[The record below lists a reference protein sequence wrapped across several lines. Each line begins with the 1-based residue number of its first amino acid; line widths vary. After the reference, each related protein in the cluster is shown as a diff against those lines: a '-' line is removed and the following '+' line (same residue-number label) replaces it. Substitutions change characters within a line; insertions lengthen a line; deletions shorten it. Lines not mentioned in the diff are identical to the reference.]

1 MKENVKSRLDE
12 IKSAFPH
19 EEKQI
24 QKAETLA
31 ALIKEIRYN
40 FVRYCY
46 NKMLTT
52 EIINRFHE
60 FNDNEIYADCNAY
73 KGYVLLSADA
83 DFEIVGSTEVVAI
96 NNAKV
101 IAYKGVKVIAYDDVE
116 VISNS
121 ALVIAKDYSYVRAS
135 SYSEVYAYDNT
146 DIDAYGNSCI
156 NSYGETN
163 IHAHDDVHIMM
174 YNADYVWATD
184 NVYIK
189 SLFKPKKICLHNAA
203 INYAQQEHKVYY
215 SSSSPL
221 KFEKTK

>member
-1 MKENVKSRLDE
+1 MEENIKSRLDE

-31 ALIKEIRYN
+31 DLIKEIRYN
-40 FVRYCY
+40 FVHYCY
-46 NKMLTT
+46 NKVLTT

-60 FNDNEIYADCNAY
+60 FNENEIYADYNAV
-73 KGYVLLSADA
+73 KGHVLLSTDA
-83 DFEIVGSTEVVAI
+83 GFEIVGSTKVVAI
-96 NNAKV
+96 NN
-101 IAYKGVKVIAYDDVE
+101 VKVTAYNGVTVRAFNDAE
-116 VISNS
+116 VFSYS
-121 ALVIAKDYSYVRAS
+121 ACVIAKDSSYVKAYA
-135 SYSEVYAYDNT
+135 YSIVNAYDNA
-146 DIDAYGNSCI
+146 DIDAYDNACI

-163 IHAHDDVHIMM
+163 IHAHNNVHIML

-189 SLFKPKKICLHNAA
+189 SLFKPKKMWLHNAA

>member
-1 MKENVKSRLDE
+1 MEENVKRLEE

-19 EEKQI
+19 DEKQI
-24 QKAETLA
+24 QKAETLSD
-31 ALIKEIRYN
+31 LMKEIRYS
-40 FVRYCY
+40 FIHYCY
-46 NKMLTT
+46 NKVLTT

-73 KGYVLLSADA
+73 KGHVLLSADA

-101 IAYKGVKVIAYDDVE
+101 TAHKGVVVHAFNDAE
-116 VISNS
+116 VVSYS
-121 ALVIAKDYSYVRAS
+121 SFVIAKEYSHVIAHL
-135 SYSEVYAYDNT
+135 YSHVDAYDNT
-146 DIDAYGNSCI
+146 DIDAYDNACI

-163 IHAHDDVHIMM
+163 IHAHDDVHIML
-174 YNADYVWATD
+174 YNSDYVWATD

-189 SLFKPKKICLHNAA
+189 SLFKPKKMWLRNAA

>member
-1 MKENVKSRLDE
+1 MEENVKRLEE

-19 EEKQI
+19 DEKQI

-31 ALIKEIRYN
+31 ALIKEIRCN

-46 NKMLTT
+46 NKVLTT

-60 FNDNEIYADCNAY
+60 FNDNEIYADYNAV
-73 KGYVLLSADA
+73 KGHVLLSTDA
-83 DFEIVGSTEVVAI
+83 DFAIVGSTEVVAI

-101 IAYKGVKVIAYDDVE
+101 TAYRGVVVHAFNDVE
-116 VISNS
+116 VVSYS
-121 ALVIAKDYSYVRAS
+121 AYVIAKEYSYVKAY
-135 SYSEVYAYDNT
+135 SYSRVDAYDNA
-146 DIDAYGNSCI
+146 DIDAYDNACI

-163 IHAHDDVHIMM
+163 IHAHNDVHIMLH
-174 YNADYVWATD
+174 NSDYVWATD

-189 SLFKPKKICLHNAA
+189 SLFKPKKMWLHNAA

>member
-1 MKENVKSRLDE
+1 MEENVKRLEE
-12 IKSAFPH
+12 IKSAFPKDA
-19 EEKQI
+19 ELI
-24 QKAETLA
+24 QKAETLSD
-31 ALIKEIRYN
+31 LIREIRYS
-40 FVRYCY
+40 FIHYCY
-46 NKMLTT
+46 NKVLTT

-60 FNDNEIYADCNAY
+60 FNDNEIYADCNAF
-73 KGYVLLSADA
+73 KGHVLLSADA

-101 IAYKGVKVIAYDDVE
+101 TAHKSVVVHAFNDVE
-116 VISNS
+116 VVSYG
-121 ALVIAKDYSYVRAS
+121 ALVVAKEYSHVIAHLYSHVD
-135 SYSEVYAYDNT
+135 AYDNT
-146 DIDAYGNSCI
+146 DIDAYDNACI

-163 IHAHDDVHIMM
+163 IHAHDDVHIML
-174 YNADYVWATD
+174 YNSDYVWATD

-189 SLFKPKKICLHNAA
+189 SLFKPKKMWLRNAA

>member
-1 MKENVKSRLDE
+1 MEENIKRLEE

-19 EEKQI
+19 DEKQI

-31 ALIKEIRYN
+31 DLMKEIRYN
-40 FVRYCY
+40 FLHYCY
-46 NKMLTT
+46 NKVLTT

-60 FNDNEIYADCNAY
+60 FNENEIYADYNAA
-73 KGYVLLSADA
+73 KGHVLLSTDA
-83 DFEIVGSTEVVAI
+83 DFAIVGSTEVVAI

-101 IAYKGVKVIAYDDVE
+101 TAYNGVIVRAYNDAE
-116 VISNS
+116 VISYG
-121 ALVIAKDYSYVRAS
+121 ACVITKEYSYVKAY
-135 SYSEVYAYDNT
+135 SYSIVKAYDNT
-146 DIDAYGNSCI
+146 DIDAYDNSCI
-156 NSYGETN
+156 VSYGETN
-163 IHAHDDVHIMM
+163 IHAHDNVHIMLH
-174 YNADYVWATD
+174 NSDYVWATD

-189 SLFKPKKICLHNAA
+189 SLFKPKKMWLHNAA

>member
-1 MKENVKSRLDE
+1 MEENVKRLEE

-31 ALIKEIRYN
+31 DLIKEIRYN
-40 FVRYCY
+40 FVQYCY
-46 NKMLTT
+46 NKVLTT

-60 FNDNEIYADCNAY
+60 FNDNEIYADCTAY
-73 KGYVLLSADA
+73 KGHVLLSADA
-83 DFEIVGSTEVVAI
+83 DFEIVGSIEVVAI

-101 IAYKGVKVIAYDDVE
+101 TTHKGVVVHAFNDVE
-116 VISNS
+116 VVSYS
-121 ALVIAKDYSYVRAS
+121 SFVIAKEYSHVIAHE
-135 SYSEVYAYDNT
+135 YSHVDAYDNA

-156 NSYGETN
+156 VSYGETN
-163 IHAHDDVHIMM
+163 IHAHDNVHIMLH
-174 YNADYVWATD
+174 NSDYVWATD

-189 SLFKPKKICLHNAA
+189 SLFKPKKMWLHNAA

>member
-1 MKENVKSRLDE
+1 MEENIKRLEE

-19 EEKQI
+19 DEKQI

-31 ALIKEIRYN
+31 DLIKEIRFN
-40 FVRYCY
+40 FVHYCY
-46 NKMLTT
+46 NKVLTT

-60 FNDNEIYADCNAY
+60 FNDNEIYADCTAY
-73 KGYVLLSADA
+73 KGHVLLSADA

-96 NNAKV
+96 NNAKLT
-101 IAYKGVKVIAYDDVE
+101 AYRGVKVYAYNDAE
-116 VISNS
+116 VISYS
-121 ALVIAKDYSYVRAS
+121 SFVIAKEYSYVRAY
-135 SYSEVYAYDNT
+135 SYSHVDAYDNA

-163 IHAHDDVHIMM
+163 IHAHDDVHIMLH
-174 YNADYVWATD
+174 NSDYVWATD

-189 SLFKPKKICLHNAA
+189 SLFKPKKMCLRNAA
-203 INYAQQEHKVYY
+203 INYAQQEHTIYY

-221 KFEKTK
+221 KFQKTK

>member
-1 MKENVKSRLDE
+1 MEENVKRLEE

-19 EEKQI
+19 DEKQI

-31 ALIKEIRYN
+31 DLIKEIRYN
-40 FVRYCY
+40 FVHYCY
-46 NKMLTT
+46 NKVLTT

-60 FNDNEIYADCNAY
+60 FNENEIYADYNAV
-73 KGYVLLSADA
+73 KGHVLLSTDA
-83 DFEIVGSTEVVAI
+83 DFAIVGSTEVVAI

-101 IAYKGVKVIAYDDVE
+101 TAYNGVTVRAYKDAE
-116 VISNS
+116 VVSYS
-121 ALVIAKDYSYVRAS
+121 SFVIAKEYSHVIAHL
-135 SYSEVYAYDNT
+135 YSRVDAYDNA
-146 DIDAYGNSCI
+146 DIDAYDNACI

-163 IHAHDDVHIMM
+163 IHAHNDVHIMLH
-174 YNADYVWATD
+174 NADYVWATD
-184 NVYIK
+184 NVFIK
-189 SLFKPKKICLHNAA
+189 SLFKPKKMWLHNAA

>member
-1 MKENVKSRLDE
+1 MEENVKRLEE

-19 EEKQI
+19 DEKQI

-31 ALIKEIRYN
+31 DLIKEIRYS
-40 FVRYCY
+40 FIHYCY
-46 NKMLTT
+46 NKVLTT

-60 FNDNEIYADCNAY
+60 FNDNDIYADCNAC
-73 KGYVLLSADA
+73 KGHVLLAADA
-83 DFEIVGSTEVVAI
+83 DFEFVGSIEVVAI

-101 IAYKGVKVIAYDDVE
+101 TAHKGVVVHAFNDAE
-116 VISNS
+116 VVSYS
-121 ALVIAKDYSYVRAS
+121 SFVIAKEYSHVKAHL
-135 SYSEVYAYDNT
+135 YSHVDAYDNA
-146 DIDAYGNSCI
+146 DIDAYDNACI

-163 IHAHDDVHIMM
+163 IHAHNNVHIMLH
-174 YNADYVWATD
+174 NSDYVWATD

-189 SLFKPKKICLHNAA
+189 SLFKPKKMWLHNAA
-203 INYAQQEHKVYY
+203 INYAQQEHKMYY

>member
-1 MKENVKSRLDE
+1 MEENIKRLEE

-19 EEKQI
+19 DAKQI

-31 ALIKEIRYN
+31 DLIKEIRYN
-40 FVRYCY
+40 FVQYCY
-46 NKMLTT
+46 NKVLTT

-73 KGYVLLSADA
+73 KGHVLLSADA
-83 DFEIVGSTEVVAI
+83 NFEIVGSTEVVAI

-101 IAYKGVKVIAYDDVE
+101 TACKGVVVHAFNDVE
-116 VISNS
+116 VVSYS
-121 ALVIAKDYSYVRAS
+121 ACVIAKDYSYVKAYA
-135 SYSEVYAYDNT
+135 YSHVDAYDNT
-146 DIDAYGNSCI
+146 DIDGYDNSRI
-156 NSYGETN
+156 ISFGETN
-163 IHAHDDVHIMM
+163 IHAHDNVHIMLH
-174 YNADYVWATD
+174 NSDYVWATD

-189 SLFKPKKICLHNAA
+189 SLFKLKKMWLHNAA

-221 KFEKTK
+221 KFEKTKC

>member
-1 MKENVKSRLDE
+1 MEENIKSRLEE

-40 FVRYCY
+40 FVHYCY
-46 NKMLTT
+46 NKVLTT
-52 EIINRFHE
+52 EIINRFPE
-60 FNDNEIYADCNAY
+60 FNDNEIYADYNAV
-73 KGYVLLSADA
+73 KGHVLLSTDA
-83 DFEIVGSTEVVAI
+83 DFAIVGSTEVVAI

-101 IAYKGVKVIAYDDVE
+101 TAYNGVTVRAYNDVE
-116 VISNS
+116 VVSYS
-121 ALVIAKDYSYVRAS
+121 AYVIAKEYSHVIAHE
-135 SYSEVYAYDNT
+135 YSHVDAYDNA

-156 NSYGETN
+156 VSYGETN
-163 IHAHDDVHIMM
+163 IHAHDNVHIMLH
-174 YNADYVWATD
+174 NSDYVWATD

-189 SLFKPKKICLHNAA
+189 SLFKPKKMWLHNAA

-221 KFEKTK
+221 KFEETK

>member
-1 MKENVKSRLDE
+1 MEENVKRLEE

>member
-1 MKENVKSRLDE
+1 MEENVKSRLEE
-12 IKSAFPH
+12 IKSAFPKDA
-19 EEKQI
+19 KQI

-40 FVRYCY
+40 FIHYCY
-46 NKMLTT
+46 NKVLTT

-60 FNDNEIYADCNAY
+60 FNENEIYADYNAV
-73 KGYVLLSADA
+73 KGHVLLSADA
-83 DFEIVGSTEVVAI
+83 NFEIVGSTEVVAI

-101 IAYKGVKVIAYDDVE
+101 TAYRGVVVHSFNDAEVVSYSAWVIAQE
-116 VISNS
+116 
-121 ALVIAKDYSYVRAS
+121 YSYVKAYA
-135 SYSEVYAYDNT
+135 YSFVEAHDNTGIDAYDNT
-146 DIDAYGNSCI
+146 CI
-156 NSYGETN
+156 TSFEYTN
-163 IHAHDDVHIMM
+163 IYAHNNVHIML
-174 YNADYVWATD
+174 YGADYVWAND

-189 SLFKPKKICLHNAA
+189 SLFKPKKIHLINAA

>member
-1 MKENVKSRLDE
+1 MEENVKRLDE
-12 IKSAFPH
+12 IKSAFPKDA
-19 EEKQI
+19 ELI

-31 ALIKEIRYN
+31 DLIREIRCN

-46 NKMLTT
+46 NKVLTS

-60 FNDNEIYADCNAY
+60 FNDNDIYADCNAY
-73 KGYVLLSADA
+73 KGHVLLSADA

-101 IAYKGVKVIAYDDVE
+101 TAFNGVTVRAYNDVE
-116 VISNS
+116 VLSCS
-121 ALVIAKDYSYVRAS
+121 AWVIAKEYSYVKAH
-135 SYSEVYAYDNT
+135 SYSHVDAYDNT
-146 DIDAYGNSCI
+146 DIDAYDNSCI
-156 NSYGETN
+156 VSYGETN
-163 IHAHDDVHIMM
+163 IHAHDNVHIILH
-174 YNADYVWATD
+174 NADYVWAND

-189 SLFKPKKICLHNAA
+189 SLFKPKKMWLRNAA
-203 INYAQQEHKVYY
+203 INYAKQEHKVYY

>member
-1 MKENVKSRLDE
+1 MEENIKSRLDE

-31 ALIKEIRYN
+31 DLIKEIRYN

-46 NKMLTT
+46 NKVLTS

-60 FNDNEIYADCNAY
+60 FNDNDIYADCNAY

-83 DFEIVGSTEVVAI
+83 DFEIVGSTEVVAR

-101 IAYKGVKVIAYDDVE
+101 TAYNGVTVRAYNDVE
-116 VISNS
+116 VVSYS
-121 ALVIAKDYSYVRAS
+121 ACVIAKDYSYVKAY
-135 SYSEVYAYDNT
+135 SYSHVDAYDNT
-146 DIDAYGNSCI
+146 DIDGYNNSYI
-156 NSYGETN
+156 VSYGETN
-163 IHAHDDVHIMM
+163 IYAHHNVHIILH
-174 YNADYVWATD
+174 NSDYVWATD
-184 NVYIK
+184 NVFIK
-189 SLFKPKKICLHNAA
+189 SLFKPKKMCLHNAA
-203 INYAQQEHKVYY
+203 INFAQQEYKVYY
-215 SSSSPL
+215 SSLSTL